1 MWTELGHAQLDNG
14 AVGDAIAS
22 YLRRCA
28 SAIPGPRARV
38 MLPCRPC
45 AMLQLDKLDVSGSKP
60 SSCATPLQP
69 SCLHHYLEVPHT
81 LVAR

>member
-28 SAIPGPRARV
+28 SSVLGTHALE
-38 MLPCRPC
+38 MLLCRP
-45 AMLQLDKLDVSGSKP
+45 
-60 SSCATPLQP
+60 
-69 SCLHHYLEVPHT
+69 
-81 LVAR
+81 

>member
-28 SAIPGPRARV
+28 SAISRW
-38 MLPCRPC
+38 MEC
-45 AMLQLDKLDVSGSKP
+45 A
-60 SSCATPLQP
+60 CACDGRDGVLSLCHGEAMP
-69 SCLHHYLEVPHT
+69 Y
-81 LVAR
+81 A